1 MRPGGSCLCS
11 NTRHMRSMNAPT
23 YTFKLRNDG
32 RAVEDDTGIALVDNA
47 SAYRYA
53 RDVARELMRSREIQ
67 TRYWLLEV
75 YRDGEGPLFDIL
87 FASVDP
93 TLDHLRRELRSLV
106 EKVSEN
112 KRALRDIANAAYLTM
127 RESKS
132 LLARSRGKPYLI
144 AENGEITIRGF
155 DPRQSAPF
163 WRPK

>member
-1 MRPGGSCLCS
+1 MPV
-11 NTRHMRSMNAPT
+11 PI
-23 YTFKLRNDG
+23 YTFTLRSYGCEVNDD
-32 RAVEDDTGIALVDNA
+32 AGIALSDNA

-53 RDVARELMRSREIQ
+53 RAVARELMRRREIQ
-67 TRYWLLEV
+67 TRYWRLEV

-106 EKVSEN
+106 EKASEK
-112 KRALRDIANAAYLTM
+112 KRALKDVVYAARLTL
-127 RESKS
+127 RESQS

-155 DPRQSAPF
+155 ESPPR
-163 WRPK
+163 RH

>member
-1 MRPGGSCLCS
+1 MRLMS
-11 NTRHMRSMNAPT
+11 APT
-23 YTFKLRNDG
+23 YTFRLRNDG
-32 RAVEDDTGIALVDNA
+32 RDIQDETGVALDDNA

-53 RDVARELMRSREIQ
+53 RAVARELMRSRELH

-106 EKVSEN
+106 ERVSEK
-112 KRALRDIANAAYLTM
+112 KRALKDMINAANATL
-127 RESKS
+127 RESQS

-155 DPRQSAPF
+155 DRPAERQ
-163 WRPK
+163 